1 MGAPKSPDY
10 RDSPEYRKSLHL
22 QQEEKQQHQEER
34 QWKSLKMV
42 THMLP
47 LNHPHIHT
55 PPRPLPPM
63 KSQPPPH
70 TRKQLHTRAPPPTK
84 LQRRHMKPQQKP
96 QQKLRMT
103 SHQVT
108 LSHRMA
114 TLELKLAMV
123 EMVEMLLPLQWVVRV
138 VAGMLLLPLMRS
150 TSLRP
155 LTTQALSTSKSRFEK
170 IVGNG
175 IKEIDHLK
183 LK

>member
-1 MGAPKSPDY
+1 MHDY
-10 RDSPEYRKSLHL
+10 WIEPVELEHISEHL
-22 QQEEKQQHQEER
+22 
-34 QWKSLKMV
+34 V
-42 THMLP
+42 F
-47 LNHPHIHT
+47 
-55 PPRPLPPM
+55 
-63 KSQPPPH
+63 
-70 TRKQLHTRAPPPTK
+70 
-84 LQRRHMKPQQKP
+84 
-96 QQKLRMT
+96 
-103 SHQVT
+103 
-108 LSHRMA
+108 RMA

-183 LK
+183 LIITLAIYYGTQHRHRRK

>member
-22 QQEEKQQHQEER
+22 QGEEKQQHQEER

-84 LQRRHMKPQQKP
+84 LQRRHMKPQQK
-96 QQKLRMT
+96 LRMT

-123 EMVEMLLPLQWVVRV
+123 EMVEMLL
-138 VAGMLLLPLMRS
+138 LPLMRS
-150 TSLRP
+150 TSFRP

-170 IVGNG
+170 IVGN
-175 IKEIDHLK
+175 
-183 LK
+183 